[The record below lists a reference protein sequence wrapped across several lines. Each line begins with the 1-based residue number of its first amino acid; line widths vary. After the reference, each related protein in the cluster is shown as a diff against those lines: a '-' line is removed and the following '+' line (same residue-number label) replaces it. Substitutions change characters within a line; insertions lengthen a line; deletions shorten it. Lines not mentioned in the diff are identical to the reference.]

1 MGDADPQAD
10 RPPADRRLANRR
22 GIQLMVAAMACFI
35 ANDAFVKLVS
45 ASMPAAQLILVRG
58 LMASAIVLLIAFAT
72 GARLARADLTD
83 RRVLLRAAI
92 DALSTFGY
100 LLSLFHLP
108 IANAAAINM
117 AAPLFVV
124 ALAVPLFHERV
135 DSLRWVA
142 VGAGFAGVL
151 LIVRPSVEGFN
162 AWSLLCLGA
171 TLLHAFRDLLTRRIP
186 ARIPS
191 LSITLATA
199 LCTTLLASAITVP
212 QGWQAMSARELAL
225 IAGAALCLS
234 GGYLLITMSA
244 RAGDISAVAPWR
256 YTGMLWAILLGWLLW
271 RELPDALAWGGIA
284 LLVAAGL
291 YLMRRERGR

>member
-1 MGDADPQAD
+1 
-10 RPPADRRLANRR
+10 
-22 GIQLMVAAMACFI
+22 
-35 ANDAFVKLVS
+35 
-45 ASMPAAQLILVRG
+45 MPAAQLILVRG

-72 GARLARADLTD
+72 GARLRRADLTD

-92 DALSTFGY
+92 DAVSTFGY

-124 ALAVPLFHERV
+124 ALAVPLFNERV
-135 DSLRWVA
+135 DGLRWVA

-151 LIVRPSVEGFN
+151 LIVRPSLEGFN

-199 LCTTLLASAITVP
+199 LCTTLLASAITAP

>member
-1 MGDADPQAD
+1 MGESDSQAN
-10 RPPADRRLANRR
+10 RRHANRR

-45 ASMPAAQLILVRG
+45 ASLPAAQLILVRG
-58 LMASAIVLLIAFAT
+58 LMASTFVLLVALAMR
-72 GARLARADLTD
+72 ARITRADLTD
-83 RRVLLRAAI
+83 RRVLWRAAI
-92 DALSTFGY
+92 DAVSTFGY

-135 DSLRWVA
+135 DGLRWLA

-151 LIVRPSVEGFN
+151 LIVRPSVDGFN
-162 AWSLLCLGA
+162 GWSLLCLGA

-199 LCTTLLASAITVP
+199 LCTTVLASAITAP
-212 QGWQAMSARELAL
+212 QGWQSMTGRELAL

-234 GGYLLITMSA
+234 GGYLLITMSV

-256 YTGMLWAILLGWLLW
+256 YTGMLWAILLGWILW

-291 YLMRRERGR
+291 YLMRRERAR